1 MQPDFRLDGWTI
13 RKIKGL
19 WILIGTKPGWTDQ
32 KNGWTGENKEDYF
45 DQKIGNAGLPSGRCR
60 Q

>member
-32 KNGWTGENKEDYF
+32 KNGWTGENKEDNF
-45 DQKIGNAGLPSGRCR
+45 D
-60 Q
+60 